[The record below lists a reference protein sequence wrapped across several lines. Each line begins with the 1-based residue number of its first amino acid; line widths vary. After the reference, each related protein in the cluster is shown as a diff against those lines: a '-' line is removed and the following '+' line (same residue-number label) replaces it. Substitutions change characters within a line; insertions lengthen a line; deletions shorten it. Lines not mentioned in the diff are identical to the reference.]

1 VTAVAVGSTTIDATS
16 GGKTGS
22 STVTI
27 GPPPIISVTISPS
40 SSSVTAGQTVSLT
53 ATVTDAIG
61 NAVTSSTVTWTSD
74 DAQIADPQ
82 STGTTTANVTT
93 SKAGTATITA
103 SVGGVQGT
111 ATITVDPGASATVTV
126 TGPSKNL
133 KPGSTMQLTAA
144 ALDSQ
149 GNVLPNQS
157 FFWSSSNLI
166 VAQVSSSGVVSAIRN
181 GNVTITAYSTLIAGQ
196 SGFYAINVK

>member
-1 VTAVAVGSTTIDATS
+1 
-16 GGKTGS
+16 
-22 STVTI
+22 
-27 GPPPIISVTISPS
+27 
-40 SSSVTAGQTVSLT
+40 
-53 ATVTDAIG
+53 
-61 NAVTSSTVTWTSD
+61 
-74 DAQIADPQ
+74 
-82 STGTTTANVTT
+82 
-93 SKAGTATITA
+93 
-103 SVGGVQGT
+103 
-111 ATITVDPGASATVTV
+111 
-126 TGPSKNL
+126 
-133 KPGSTMQLTAA
+133 MQLTAA